1 MNWETASIKLIP
13 GNTDMPLEPSIS
25 KTLPLY
31 RALLRSNTTVF
42 YLLQI
47 CQQQKELNVEK
58 RLRKITGLYIVY
70 FLKAPLFK
78 RSLFYLFQL

>member
-25 KTLPLY
+25 KTLLLY

-58 RLRKITGLYIVY
+58 RLRKINVFSVKEGVRNEEV
-70 FLKAPLFK
+70 LKRVSYA
-78 RSLFYLFQL
+78 